1 MKILSSPESSSVSK
15 MTPRD
20 VPMRMGAV
28 LLKSESNE
36 GNLYRGSRCSL
47 SVFTLVDVIA
57 MAQHTITNLS
67 EVLLEFHA
75 TAVTRLPRILEDI
88 LCREDFLQA
97 FNLFLTQTSRKM
109 TRYCY

>member
-1 MKILSSPESSSVSK
+1 M
-15 MTPRD
+15 
-20 VPMRMGAV
+20 
-28 LLKSESNE
+28 
-36 GNLYRGSRCSL
+36 
-47 SVFTLVDVIA
+47 FTLSIYSCRFYCDGTNIPF
-57 MAQHTITNLS
+57 TNLS

-109 TRYCY
+109 TRYC